1 MRRSRF
7 SLTLLL
13 GLVGLVGL
21 SSGCSY
27 NRLQTLDEQINAAQ
41 GQIKVQLQRRADLI
55 GNLVATVKGITKQE
69 DSVFIGIANA
79 RAKLAGAA
87 AGNDVQAMAEANA
100 ATAAPLSRL
109 LALQENYPTLK
120 SADNFKQLQD
130 EIAGTENRIAVAR
143 TDYNTAVKDFNTKI
157 RQFPTNITAK
167 MFGLGK
173 ERPYFDVTTPDAANA
188 PKVDFSKP

>member
-7 SLTLLL
+7 SFVLLL
-13 GLVGLVGL
+13 GLATLA
-21 SSGCSY
+21 SGCSY

-55 GNLVATVKGITKQE
+55 PNLVAAVKGVTKQE
-69 DSVFIGIANA
+69 DTVFIQIAEA

-87 AGNDVQAMAEANA
+87 SGNDVAAMGQANA
-100 ATAAPLSRL
+100 AMTAPLGRL
-109 LALQENYPTLK
+109 LALSENYPTLR
-120 SADNFKQLQD
+120 SSESFKQLMD
-130 EIAGTENRIAVAR
+130 ELAGTENRISVAR
-143 TDYNTAVKDFNTKI
+143 TDYNGAVKEFNTKI

-173 ERPYFDVTTPDAANA
+173 ERPYFDVTSPDAVNA
-188 PKVDFSKP
+188 PVVKF

>member
-7 SLTLLL
+7 SLVLLL
-13 GLVGLVGL
+13 GLVGL

-27 NRLQTLDEQINAAQ
+27 NKLQTLDEQINTAQ
-41 GQIKVQLQRRADLI
+41 SQIKVQLQRRADLI
-55 GNLVATVKGITKQE
+55 GNLVATVKGVTKQE
-69 DSVFIGIANA
+69 DTVFIGIANA

-87 AGNDVQAMAEANA
+87 AGNDVQAMAQANA
-100 ATAAPLSRL
+100 AVAAPLSRL
-109 LALQENYPTLK
+109 LALSENYPNLR
-120 SADNFKQLQD
+120 SAENFKALQD
-130 EIAGTENRIAVAR
+130 EIAGTENRVAVSR

-157 RQFPTNITAK
+157 RQFPTNLTAK

-173 ERPYFDVTTPDAANA
+173 PRAYFDVTTPDAANA

>member
-7 SLTLLL
+7 SLVLLL
-13 GLVGLVGL
+13 GLVGV

-27 NRLQTLDEQINAAQ
+27 NRLQTLDEQINTAQ
-41 GQIKVQLQRRADLI
+41 SQIKVQLQRRADLI
-55 GNLVATVKGITKQE
+55 GNLVATVKGVTKQE
-69 DSVFIGIANA
+69 DSVFLGIANA
-79 RAKLAGAA
+79 RAKLSGAA
-87 AGNDVQAMAEANA
+87 SGNDVQAMAQANA
-100 ATAAPLSRL
+100 EMAAPLSRL
-109 LALQENYPTLK
+109 LALTENYPTLR

-130 EIAGTENRIAVAR
+130 EIAGTENRVAVAR

-157 RQFPTNITAK
+157 RQFPTNLTAK

-173 ERPYFDVTTPDAANA
+173 PRPYFDLTTPDAANA